1 MQLNKV
7 HRQNRNEK
15 GEDRQQKLI
24 ASHQNFN
31 NWIKHLVGL
40 EWKVVYLNSF
50 SFLNSFEFIVN

>member
-7 HRQNRNEK
+7 HRQNRNK
-15 GEDRQQKLI
+15 NGEDRQRKLI
-24 ASHQNFN
+24 VSHQNFN

-50 SFLNSFEFIVN
+50 SFLNSFEFIAN

>member
-24 ASHQNFN
+24 ASHKNFN

>member
-7 HRQNRNEK
+7 HLRNRNK
-15 GEDRQQKLI
+15 MGEDRQRKLT
-24 ASHQNFN
+24 ASHQHFN

-50 SFLNSFEFIVN
+50 SLLNSFEFIVN